1 MPASLQEAM
10 ANDLHDQV
18 KDEQFIRDA
27 GYWSEQNSENIYP
40 PGGWPDEPPM
50 YEDRGMQIKKSG
62 VPLNVSSRLQ

>member
-1 MPASLQEAM
+1 M

-18 KDEQFIRDA
+18 KDEQFIKDA
-27 GYWSEQNSENIYP
+27 GYWSEQNLENIYP

-50 YEDRGMQIKKSG
+50 HQDRSMQIKKSG